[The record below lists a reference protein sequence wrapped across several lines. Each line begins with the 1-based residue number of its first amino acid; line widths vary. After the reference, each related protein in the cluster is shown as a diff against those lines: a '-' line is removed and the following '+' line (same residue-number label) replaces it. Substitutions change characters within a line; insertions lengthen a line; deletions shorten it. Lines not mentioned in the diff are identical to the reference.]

1 MMFLLPPSTNA
12 DYRGATVS
20 AWFLMLLGVT
30 TIAPGLIHFFLP
42 DGGAHVIAGIELGP
56 QAHTIIAVFAWF
68 GALQI
73 PHGIAEVIVGW
84 RYRTLTP
91 LFLALVLVERGLMA
105 VDGWFL
111 KGAGAH
117 HPPEHYASV
126 VTVILTLAFLIL
138 ALRPRTGG
146 RRTLAG

>member
-1 MMFLLPPSTNA
+1 MSLLPPSTNA
-12 DYRGATVS
+12 DYQGAAIS
-20 AWFLMLLGVT
+20 AWFLMFLGVT

-42 DGGAHVIAGIELGP
+42 DGGAHVIAGIELGA

-73 PHGIAEVIVGW
+73 PHGIAEVIIGW

-91 LFLALVLVERGLMA
+91 LFLALVMVERGLMA
-105 VDGWFL
+105 VDGWLL

-126 VTVILTLAFLIL
+126 VTVALTVVFLIL

-146 RRTLAG
+146 RTDTAV